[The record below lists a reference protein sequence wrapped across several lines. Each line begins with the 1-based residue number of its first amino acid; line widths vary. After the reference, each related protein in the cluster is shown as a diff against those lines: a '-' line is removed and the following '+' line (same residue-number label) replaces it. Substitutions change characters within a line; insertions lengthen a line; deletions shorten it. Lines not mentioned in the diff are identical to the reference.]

1 MNGSKASIKKAKVLA
16 CLEEIPTF
24 VINMRPAGLRLMH
37 DQNDLTYFDK
47 QPVHQN
53 WEEYDNYLKKLVAV
67 SKSKKSTGGFLYVP
81 IPNLNLEFSI
91 SATEG
96 R

>member
-1 MNGSKASIKKAKVLA
+1 MNGFKASIKKAKVLA

-67 SKSKKSTGGFLYVP
+67 SYYFQKSMLPKF
-81 IPNLNLEFSI
+81 
-91 SATEG
+91 
-96 R
+96 

>member
-1 MNGSKASIKKAKVLA
+1 MTCKSSFKKPKYNS
-16 CLEEIPTF
+16 F
-24 VINMRPAGLRLMH
+24 KMKLRL
-37 DQNDLTYFDK
+37 NILSELFNTWK
-47 QPVHQN
+47 TSVN

>member
-1 MNGSKASIKKAKVLA
+1 
-16 CLEEIPTF
+16 
-24 VINMRPAGLRLMH
+24 MH

-67 SKSKKSTGGFLYVP
+67 SLFFINAPENSK
-81 IPNLNLEFSI
+81 I
-91 SATEG
+91 SFILL
-96 R
+96 